1 MSESLARIL
10 YDSVNSRVAK
20 FIDDSGDS
28 LLAIAG
34 KLRNAAGTIVNPSTE
49 DTLASIKDTD
59 GVKKI
64 TDQLPAGTNE
74 IGKVA
79 QGTRAAAA
87 GGWPEYIVDASGN
100 VVGVVLDGAVYRLQ
114 TESKVAKGVS
124 DLVTLEALDVSAGI
138 GRLKATIYSPGG
150 DPVAFPSVSGD
161 IRNDFVKN
169 GGSDSLLVDGSGTPI
184 VFSYNADTT
193 YDISIQEIHFT
204 LVSNSITYGSD
215 YFGATSG
222 PLTNGVLVQVDT
234 EFGTTDLYNL
244 KQNESFVNFAS
255 PGGFQW
261 IVSSKDLLSS
271 AYVIGGGLV
280 LRGGTTD
287 KVKVTVR
294 DDIDSA
300 GVYFRCFVKGNLL
313 GV

>member
-1 MSESLARIL
+1 MIKSPVAIL
-10 YDSVNSRVAK
+10 YDTAKNAIKSVQDGSDYLLGVAAK
-20 FIDDSGDS
+20 I
-28 LLAIAG
+28 
-34 KLRNAAGTIVNPSTE
+34 RNAGGTVINPATQE
-49 DTLASIKDTD
+49 TLASIKDTD

-79 QGTRAAAA
+79 QGTRAAAS
-87 GGWPEYIVDASGN
+87 GGWPEYIVDSSGN
-100 VVGVVLDGAVYRLQ
+100 VVGVLLDGSVYRLQ
-114 TESKVAKGVS
+114 TEGKIAKGAS
-124 DLVTLEALDVSAGI
+124 DLVTLEAIDVSSGL
-138 GRLKATIYSPGG
+138 GRLKATLYSPGG
-150 DPVAFPSVSGD
+150 DPVAFPSISGD
-161 IRNDFVKN
+161 IRNDFAKN
-169 GGSDSLLVDGSGTPI
+169 GSNESLLVDGSGTP
-184 VFSYNADTT
+184 VTFSYEADAT

-204 LVSNSITYGSD
+204 LASNSITFGSD

-222 PLTNGVLVQVDT
+222 PLTNGVLIEVDT
-234 EFGTTDLYNL
+234 EAGTTVLYTL

-287 KVKVTVR
+287 KVRVVVR

-300 GVYFRCFVKGNLL
+300 GVYFKCFVKGNLL

>member
-10 YDSVNSRVAK
+10 YDSVNNRVAK

-34 KLRNAAGTIVNPSTE
+34 KLRNAAGTIINPSTE

-87 GGWPEYIVDASGN
+87 GGWPEYIVDNAGN

-114 TESKVAKGVS
+114 TDTKMAKGTS
-124 DLVTLEALDVSAGI
+124 DLLHLEAIDVSSGL
-138 GRLKATIYSPGG
+138 GRLKVTVYSPGG

-161 IRNDFVKN
+161 IHNEFVEN
-169 GGSDSLLVDGSGTPI
+169 GGSSSLLVDGSGTPL
-184 VFSYNADTT
+184 VFTYDADPS
-193 YDISIQEIHFT
+193 YDISIQEITFT
-204 LVSNSITYGSD
+204 LASNSITFGSNA
-215 YFGATSG
+215 FGAAAG
-222 PLTNGVLVQVDT
+222 PLTNGLLVQVDT
-234 EFGTTDLYNL
+234 EYGTTTLETL
-244 KQNESFVNFAS
+244 RQNEDFVNFAS

-271 AYVIGGGLV
+271 SYSIGGGLV

-294 DDIDSA
+294 DDIDAA
-300 GVYFRCFVKGNLL
+300 GVYLKCFVKGNVL